1 MTTLRRIILA
11 ACATLMLAGCN
22 STSDGLFAAGGP
34 KPSQPVGS
42 EDVQPD
48 PATAPAPSEPETALA
63 PSQSAP
69 EPAGQ
74 TQIAAVTT
82 NARVQFAPVVGAT
95 AKAVAPLSRRL
106 ALRAAERGIKL
117 SGRSD
122 SQTTHVM
129 KGYFSAI
136 SEAGQTTVIYV
147 WDVLDPSGNRLH
159 RIQGQSKAGGG
170 NGDAWSSVSD
180 VTMET
185 IADNT
190 IQSLAKWLDSQKT

>member
-1 MTTLRRIILA
+1 MTMLRRIILA

-22 STSDGLFAAGGP
+22 STSDGLLSAGGP

-42 EDVQPD
+42 EDIQPD
-48 PATAPAPSEPETALA
+48 PATALVPSEA
-63 PSQSAP
+63 AP

-74 TQIAAVTT
+74 TQIAAITT

-106 ALRAAERGIKL
+106 AVRAAERGIKL

-122 SQTTHVM
+122 SNTTHVM

-190 IQSLAKWLDSQKT
+190 IQSLAKWLETQNG

>member
-1 MTTLRRIILA
+1 MQTLRHIILVG
-11 ACATLMLAGCN
+11 CAMMMLAGCN
-22 STSDGLFAAGGP
+22 STSDGLFADGGP
-34 KPSQPVGS
+34 KPAEPVGTN
-42 EDVQPD
+42 EIQPD
-48 PATAPAPSEPETALA
+48 PAAALVSSEPN
-63 PSQSAP
+63 PQ
-69 EPAGQ
+69 PAGQ
-74 TQIAAVTT
+74 TEIAAITT

-106 ALRAAERGIKL
+106 GIRAAQRGIKL
-117 SGRSD
+117 TGKAD
-122 SQTTHVM
+122 SSTTHVM

-136 SEAGQTTVIYV
+136 SEAGETTVIYV

-170 NGDAWSSVSD
+170 NGDAWSSVND

-190 IQSLAKWLDSQKT
+190 IKSLATWLESQRS

>member
-1 MTTLRRIILA
+1 MTSPRRIILA

-22 STSDGLFAAGGP
+22 STSDGPFAAGGP
-34 KPSQPVGS
+34 TPSQPVGS

-48 PATAPAPSEPETALA
+48 PAAAPAPGEPETALA

-74 TQIAAVTT
+74 TQIAAITT

-170 NGDAWSSVSD
+170 NGDAWSSVKD

-190 IQSLAKWLDSQKT
+190 IRSLAKWLEAQNG

>member
-22 STSDGLFAAGGP
+22 STSDGPFADGGP
-34 KPSQPVGS
+34 KPPQPVGS
-42 EDVQPD
+42 EEVQPD
-48 PATAPAPSEPETALA
+48 PATALASSEP
-63 PSQSAP
+63 AP

-74 TQIAAVTT
+74 TQIAAITT

-95 AKAVAPLSRRL
+95 AKTVAPLSRRL
-106 ALRAAERGIKL
+106 ALRAAERGIQL

-190 IQSLAKWLDSQKT
+190 IQSLAKWLESQNG

>member
-1 MTTLRRIILA
+1 
-11 ACATLMLAGCN
+11 MLASCN
-22 STSDGLFAAGGP
+22 STSVGPFADGGP

-48 PATAPAPSEPETALA
+48 PATAQALNEPATAQAPNDPETALA
-63 PSQSAP
+63 PSEAAP

-74 TQIAAVTT
+74 TQIAAITT

-95 AKAVAPLSRRL
+95 EKAVEPLSRRL

-190 IQSLAKWLDSQKT
+190 IQSLAKWLESQKG